1 MEKRALLQHYFGY
14 GEFRPGQEE
23 LVDGILAGRDVFGIM
38 PTGGGKSICYQL
50 PGLMLPGVTLVI
62 SPLISL
68 MHDQVM
74 ALKAAGIPGAYV
86 NSSLSFPQLRAVYR
100 NMLMGKYKIIYVAP
114 ERLQSEGFLDA
125 VMQMNISM
133 VAVDEAHCIS
143 QWGQDFRP
151 SYLRIV
157 EFIRRLPRRPVIAA
171 FTATATEKVRQDVKR
186 ILELRSP
193 VEVVTGFD
201 RPNLWF
207 EVRHPEMKEA
217 ELLKLLER
225 RKGRSGIIYCATR
238 KSVEHICTYLSDR
251 GYAATR
257 YHAGL
262 EEAER
267 TANQD
272 AFLYDEKTVM
282 VATNA
287 FGMGIDKSNV
297 SFVIHYNMPK
307 SLEAYYQEAG
317 RAGRDGANADC
328 ILLYGSRD
336 VQTARFFIENG
347 SDNEELTDDQREL
360 IKRQDYERLE
370 AMVTYCKTRT
380 CLRGWILEYFG
391 QKHPEACGNC
401 GSCAREYEK
410 KDITKEAQ
418 MILSCVRRIRD
429 YLGHYVGKPT
439 VVRTL
444 QGSREKKTMELGLNE
459 LSTYGLLKTMGANA
473 IKELISRLEDGG
485 YLVTELE
492 HQTLRLTEKA
502 DGVLYF
508 GEQVEVLVLKQEEK
522 LQKLDDDGMTEDER
536 ELFDLLRQ
544 CRSAL
549 AREHGVAP
557 FMIFSNAT
565 LIDMAKK
572 RPTNMTGFKRVSG
585 VGEMKASW
593 YGKEFLKVLKKQL
606 TNEYSGGIITELIGS
621 TPIQVG
627 IDCGEGPPVP
637 IPNTEVKLTYA
648 DDSCLVTGR
657 ENR

>member
-1 MEKRALLQHYFGY
+1 MEKQALLQHYFGY

-50 PGLMLPGVTLVI
+50 PGLMLPGMTLVV

-86 NSSLSFPQLRAVYR
+86 NSSLTFPQLRAVYR
-100 NMLMGKYKIIYVAP
+100 NMLLGKYKIIYVAP
-114 ERLQSEGFLDA
+114 ERLQSDGFLEA
-125 VMQMNISM
+125 VEQMNISM

-151 SYLRIV
+151 SYLKIV
-157 EFIRRLPRRPVIAA
+157 DFIRLLPRRPVIAA
-171 FTATATEKVRQDVKR
+171 FTATATQKVREDVKR
-186 ILELRSP
+186 ILDLRSP

-207 EVRHPEMKEA
+207 EVRHPELKDG
-217 ELLKLLER
+217 ELLRLLEA
-225 RKGRSGIIYCATR
+225 RKRRSGIVYCATR
-238 KSVEHICTYLSDR
+238 KSVEQVCQLLTDR

-262 EEAER
+262 EERER
-267 TANQD
+267 MENQN

-297 SFVIHYNMPK
+297 NFVIHYNMPK

-317 RAGRDGANADC
+317 RAGRDGSNADC
-328 ILLYGSRD
+328 ILLYAPRD

-347 SDNEELTDDQREL
+347 SDNEDLTEEQKEV
-360 IKRQDYERLE
+360 IKKQDYERLE

-391 QKHPEACGNC
+391 QKHPEVCGNC
-401 GSCAREYEK
+401 GSCAKEYEK

-418 MILSCVRRIRD
+418 MILSCVRRIKD
-429 YLGHYVGKPT
+429 HLGYYVGKPT

-444 QGSREKKTMELGLNE
+444 QGSREKKTIELGLNE
-459 LSTYGLLKTMGANA
+459 VSTYGLMKTMSANA

-502 DGVLYF
+502 SGVLYL
-508 GEQVEVLVLKQEEK
+508 GESVEVLVLKQEEK
-522 LQKLDDDGMTEDER
+522 LQRLDDDGMTEDER
-536 ELFDLLRQ
+536 ELFDLLRE
-544 CRSAL
+544 CRSRL
-549 AREHGVAP
+549 ARANGVAP

-565 LIDMAKK
+565 LMDMARKH
-572 RPTNMTGFKRVSG
+572 PTNMTAFKRVSG

-593 YGKEFLKVLKKQL
+593 YGKEFLKILKGAAK
-606 TNEYSGGIITELIGS
+606 
-621 TPIQVG
+621 
-627 IDCGEGPPVP
+627 
-637 IPNTEVKLTYA
+637 
-648 DDSCLVTGR
+648 
-657 ENR
+657 

>member
-1 MEKRALLQHYFGY
+1 MDKTGLLQHYFGY

-50 PGLMLPGVTLVI
+50 PGLMLPGVTIVI

-86 NSSLSFPQLRAVYR
+86 NSSLTFPQLRAVYR
-100 NMLMGKYKIIYVAP
+100 NLIQGRYKIVYVAP
-114 ERLQSEGFLDA
+114 ERLESEGFLDA

-157 EFIRRLPRRPVIAA
+157 EFIKVLPRRPVIAA
-171 FTATATEKVRQDVKR
+171 FTATATAKVREDVKR
-186 ILELRSP
+186 ILELRDP

-201 RPNLWF
+201 RPNLYF
-207 EVRHPEMKEA
+207 EVLHPELKEVQ
-217 ELLKLLER
+217 LLKLLEE

-238 KSVEHICTYLSDR
+238 KSVEHICEYLNDR

-272 AFLYDEKTVM
+272 AFLYDEKTIM

-297 SFVIHYNMPK
+297 NFVIHYNMPK

-317 RAGRDGANADC
+317 RAGRDGSNADC
-328 ILLYGSRD
+328 ILLYGPKD

-347 SDNEELTDDQREL
+347 SDNEDLTDEQRDL
-360 IKRQDYERLE
+360 IRKQDYERLE

-391 QKHPEACGNC
+391 QKHPEVCGHC
-401 GSCAREYEK
+401 GSCAKEYEK
-410 KDITKEAQ
+410 KDITREAQ

-429 YLGHYVGKPT
+429 HLGYYVGRPT

-444 QGSREKKTMELGLNE
+444 QGSREKKTIELGLGE
-459 LSTYGLLKTMGANA
+459 LSTYGLMKTMSANA

-492 HQTLRLTEKA
+492 HQTLRLTEKSSQ
-502 DGVLYF
+502 VLYL
-508 GEQVEVLVLKQEEK
+508 GQSVEVLVLKQEEK
-522 LQKLDDDGMTEDER
+522 LQRLDDDGMTEDER
-536 ELFDLLRQ
+536 EIFDLLRD
-544 CRSAL
+544 CRSRL
-549 AREHGVAP
+549 ARENGVAP

-565 LIDMAKK
+565 LMDMARK
-572 RPTNMTGFKRVSG
+572 RPKNMTEFKRVSG
-585 VGEMKASW
+585 VGEMKAAW
-593 YGKEFLKVLKKQL
+593 YGKDFLKILKK
-606 TNEYSGGIITELIGS
+606 T
-621 TPIQVG
+621 V
-627 IDCGEGPPVP
+627 D
-637 IPNTEVKLTYA
+637 K
-648 DDSCLVTGR
+648 
-657 ENR
+657 

>member
-86 NSSLSFPQLRAVYR
+86 NSSLTFPQLRAVYR
-100 NMLMGKYKIIYVAP
+100 NMLAGKYKIIYVAP

-125 VMQMNISM
+125 VIQMNISM

-171 FTATATEKVRQDVKR
+171 FTATATEKVRQDVTR

-207 EVRHPEMKEA
+207 EVRHPELKEA
-217 ELLKLLER
+217 ELLKLLEK

-391 QKHPEACGNC
+391 QKHPEVCGNC

-444 QGSREKKTMELGLNE
+444 QGSREKKTVELGLNE

-593 YGKEFLKVLKKQL
+593 YGKEFLKVLKK
-606 TNEYSGGIITELIGS
+606 T
-621 TPIQVG
+621 V
-627 IDCGEGPPVP
+627 D
-637 IPNTEVKLTYA
+637 K
-648 DDSCLVTGR
+648 
-657 ENR
+657 

>member
-1 MEKRALLQHYFGY
+1 MEKQALLQHYFGY

-50 PGLMLPGVTLVI
+50 PGLMLPGVTLVV

-86 NSSLSFPQLRAVYR
+86 NSSLTFPQLRAVYR
-100 NMLMGKYKIIYVAP
+100 NMLLGKYKIIYVAP
-114 ERLQSEGFLDA
+114 ERLQSDGFLEA
-125 VMQMNISM
+125 VEQMNISM

-151 SYLRIV
+151 SYLKIV
-157 EFIRRLPRRPVIAA
+157 DFIRLLPRRPVIAA
-171 FTATATEKVRQDVKR
+171 FTATATQKVREDVKR
-186 ILELRSP
+186 ILDLRSP

-207 EVRHPEMKEA
+207 EVRHPELKDG
-217 ELLKLLER
+217 ELLRLLEA
-225 RKGRSGIIYCATR
+225 RKRRSGIVYCATR
-238 KSVEHICTYLSDR
+238 KSVEQVCQLLTDR

-262 EEAER
+262 EERER
-267 TANQD
+267 MENQN

-297 SFVIHYNMPK
+297 NFVIHYNMPK

-317 RAGRDGANADC
+317 RAGRDGSNADC
-328 ILLYGSRD
+328 ILLYAPRD

-347 SDNEELTDDQREL
+347 SDNEDLTEEQKEV
-360 IKRQDYERLE
+360 IKKQDYERLE

-391 QKHPEACGNC
+391 QKHPEVCGNC
-401 GSCAREYEK
+401 GSCAKEYEK

-418 MILSCVRRIRD
+418 MILSCVRRIKD
-429 YLGHYVGKPT
+429 HLGYYVGKPT

-444 QGSREKKTMELGLNE
+444 QGSREKKTIELGLNE
-459 LSTYGLLKTMGANA
+459 VSTYGLMKTMSANA

-502 DGVLYF
+502 SGVLYL
-508 GEQVEVLVLKQEEK
+508 GESVEVLVLKQEEK
-522 LQKLDDDGMTEDER
+522 LQRLDDDGMTEDER
-536 ELFDLLRQ
+536 ELFDLLRE
-544 CRSAL
+544 CRSRL
-549 AREHGVAP
+549 ARANGVAP

-565 LIDMAKK
+565 LMDMARKH
-572 RPTNMTGFKRVSG
+572 PTNMTAFKRVSG

-593 YGKEFLKVLKKQL
+593 YGKEFLKVLKGAAK
-606 TNEYSGGIITELIGS
+606 
-621 TPIQVG
+621 
-627 IDCGEGPPVP
+627 
-637 IPNTEVKLTYA
+637 
-648 DDSCLVTGR
+648 
-657 ENR
+657 

>member
-1 MEKRALLQHYFGY
+1 MDKLGLLQHYFGY

-86 NSSLSFPQLRAVYR
+86 NSSLTFPQLRAVYR
-100 NMLMGKYKIIYVAP
+100 NMLMGRYKIIYVAP
-114 ERLQSEGFLDA
+114 ERLESEGFLEA
-125 VMQMNISM
+125 VMQMNIGM

-157 EFIRRLPRRPVIAA
+157 EFIRLLPRRPVIAA

-201 RPNLWF
+201 RPNLYF
-207 EVRHPEMKEA
+207 EVLHPEMKEA
-217 ELLKLLER
+217 ELLKLLEK

-238 KSVEHICTYLSDR
+238 KSVEHICQYLSDR
-251 GYAATR
+251 GWAATR

-267 TANQD
+267 MANQD
-272 AFLYDEKTVM
+272 AFLYDEKTIM

-317 RAGRDGANADC
+317 RAGRDGSNADC

-347 SDNEELTDDQREL
+347 SDNEDLTDEQREL
-360 IKRQDYERLE
+360 IKKQDYERLE

-391 QKHPEACGNC
+391 QKHPDVCGNC
-401 GSCAREYEK
+401 GSCAKEYEK
-410 KDITKEAQ
+410 KDITREAQ
-418 MILSCVRRIRD
+418 MILSCVVRIKEK
-429 YLGHYVGKPT
+429 LGHYVGKPT

-444 QGSREKKTMELGLNE
+444 QGSREKKTIELGLQE
-459 LSTYGLLKTMGANA
+459 LSTYGLLKTMSANA

-492 HQTLRLTEKA
+492 HQTLRTTEKA
-502 DGVLYF
+502 SAILYL
-508 GEQVEVLVLKQEEK
+508 GESVEVLVLKQDEN
-522 LQKLDDDGMTEDER
+522 LPKLDDDGMTEDER
-536 ELFDLLRQ
+536 ELFDLLRE
-544 CRSAL
+544 CRGKL

-565 LIDMAKK
+565 LMDMAKK
-572 RPTNMTGFKRVSG
+572 HPTNMTAFKRVSG

-593 YGKEFLKVLKKQL
+593 YGKEFLKVLKK
-606 TNEYSGGIITELIGS
+606 T
-621 TPIQVG
+621 V
-627 IDCGEGPPVP
+627 D
-637 IPNTEVKLTYA
+637 K
-648 DDSCLVTGR
+648 
-657 ENR
+657 

>member
-1 MEKRALLQHYFGY
+1 MDKTALLQHYFGY
-14 GEFRPGQEE
+14 GAFRPGQEE
-23 LVDGILAGRDVFGIM
+23 LVDGILEGRDVFGIM

-50 PGLMLPGVTLVI
+50 PGLMLPGVTLVV

-74 ALKAAGIPGAYV
+74 ALKIAGIPGAYV
-86 NSSLSFPQLRAVYR
+86 NSSLTFPQLKAVYR

-114 ERLQSEGFLDA
+114 ERLQSEGFVDA
-125 VMQMNISM
+125 VLQMNISM

-151 SYLRIV
+151 SYLKIV
-157 EFIRRLPRRPVIAA
+157 DFIRLLPRRPVIAA
-171 FTATATEKVRQDVKR
+171 FTATATQKVREDVKR
-186 ILELRSP
+186 ILGLQDP

-207 EVRHPEMKEA
+207 EVRHPDMKDG
-217 ELLKLLER
+217 ELLRLLEA
-225 RKGRSGIIYCATR
+225 RKRRSGIVYCATR
-238 KSVEHICTYLSDR
+238 KSVEQVCQLLTDR

-262 EEAER
+262 EERER
-267 TANQD
+267 MENQN

-317 RAGRDGANADC
+317 RAGRDGSNADC
-328 ILLYGSRD
+328 ILLYAPRD
-336 VQTARFFIENG
+336 VQTARFLIENG
-347 SDNEELTDDQREL
+347 SDNEDLTEEQREI
-360 IKRQDYERLE
+360 IKKQDYERLE
-370 AMVTYCKTRT
+370 AMTVYCKTRT

-391 QKHPEACGNC
+391 QKHPEVCGNC
-401 GSCAREYEK
+401 GSCAKEYEK

-418 MILSCVRRIRD
+418 MILSCVRRIKD
-429 YLGHYVGKPT
+429 HLGYYVGKPT

-459 LSTYGLLKTMGANA
+459 LSTYGLLKTMSANA

-502 DGVLYF
+502 SGVLYL
-508 GEQVEVLVLKQEEK
+508 GESVEVLVLKQEEK
-522 LQKLDDDGMTEDER
+522 IARLDDDGMTEDER
-536 ELFDLLRQ
+536 ELFDLLRE
-544 CRSAL
+544 CRSRL
-549 AREHGVAP
+549 ARQNGVAP

-565 LIDMAKK
+565 LMDMAKK
-572 RPTNMTGFKRVSG
+572 HPTNMTAFKRVSG
-585 VGEMKASW
+585 VGEMKAGW
-593 YGKEFLKVLKKQL
+593 YGKDFLKVLKGAAK
-606 TNEYSGGIITELIGS
+606 
-621 TPIQVG
+621 
-627 IDCGEGPPVP
+627 
-637 IPNTEVKLTYA
+637 
-648 DDSCLVTGR
+648 
-657 ENR
+657 

>member
-1 MEKRALLQHYFGY
+1 MDKTALLQHYFGY

-86 NSSLSFPQLRAVYR
+86 NSSLTFPQLRAVYR

-114 ERLQSEGFLDA
+114 ERLESEGFLDA
-125 VMQMNISM
+125 VMQMNIDL

-201 RPNLWF
+201 RPNLYF
-207 EVRHPEMKEA
+207 EVLHPELKEA
-217 ELLKLLER
+217 ELLKLLEK
-225 RKGRSGIIYCATR
+225 RKGRSGIVYCATR
-238 KSVEHICTYLSDR
+238 KSVEHICDYLCDR

-262 EEAER
+262 EEQER
-267 TANQD
+267 MANQD
-272 AFLYDEKTVM
+272 TFLYDEKTIM

-317 RAGRDGANADC
+317 RAGRDGSNADC
-328 ILLYGSRD
+328 ILLYGSKD

-347 SDNEELTDDQREL
+347 SDNEDLTDEQREL
-360 IKRQDYERLE
+360 IKRQDYQRLE

-391 QKHPEACGNC
+391 QKHPDVCGHC
-401 GSCAREYEK
+401 GSCNKEYEK

-418 MILSCVRRIRD
+418 MILSCVIRIKEK
-429 YLGHYVGKPT
+429 LGYHVGKPT
-439 VVRTL
+439 VARVL
-444 QGSREKKTMELGLNE
+444 QGSREKKLLELNLQE
-459 LSTYGLLKTMGANA
+459 LSTYGLMKTMGRTD
-473 IKELISRLEDGG
+473 IRLMIDRLEDGG
-485 YLVTELE
+485 YLTTELE
-492 HQTLRLTEKA
+492 HQTLRPTQKA
-502 DGVLYF
+502 SGVLYF
-508 GEQVEVLVLKQEEK
+508 GEQVEILVLKEEK
-522 LQKLDDDGMTEDER
+522 LLPIGEDGMNEDER

-565 LIDMAKK
+565 LMDMARK
-572 RPTNMTGFKRVSG
+572 RPTNMTAFKRVSG

-593 YGKEFLKVLKKQL
+593 YGKEFLKVLKK
-606 TNEYSGGIITELIGS
+606 T
-621 TPIQVG
+621 V
-627 IDCGEGPPVP
+627 D
-637 IPNTEVKLTYA
+637 K
-648 DDSCLVTGR
+648 
-657 ENR
+657 

>member
-1 MEKRALLQHYFGY
+1 MEKQALLQHYFGY

-50 PGLMLPGVTLVI
+50 PGLMLPGVTLVV

-86 NSSLSFPQLRAVYR
+86 NSSLTFPQLRAVYR
-100 NMLMGKYKIIYVAP
+100 NMLLGKYKIIYVAP
-114 ERLQSEGFLDA
+114 ERLQSDGFLEA
-125 VMQMNISM
+125 VEQMNISM

-151 SYLRIV
+151 SYLKIV
-157 EFIRRLPRRPVIAA
+157 EFIRLLPRRPVIAA
-171 FTATATEKVRQDVKR
+171 FTATATQKVREDVKR
-186 ILELRSP
+186 ILDLRSP

-207 EVRHPEMKEA
+207 EVRHPDMKDG
-217 ELLKLLER
+217 ELLRLLEA
-225 RKGRSGIIYCATR
+225 RKRRSGIVYCATR
-238 KSVEHICTYLSDR
+238 KSVEQVCQLLTDR

-262 EEAER
+262 EERER
-267 TANQD
+267 MENQN

-297 SFVIHYNMPK
+297 NFVIHYNMPK

-317 RAGRDGANADC
+317 RAGRDGSNADC
-328 ILLYGSRD
+328 ILLYAPRD

-347 SDNEELTDDQREL
+347 SDNEDLTEEQKEV
-360 IKRQDYERLE
+360 IKKQDYERLE

-391 QKHPEACGNC
+391 QKHPEVCGNC
-401 GSCAREYEK
+401 GSCAKEYEK

-429 YLGHYVGKPT
+429 HLGYYVGKPT

-444 QGSREKKTMELGLNE
+444 QGSREKKTIELGLNE
-459 LSTYGLLKTMGANA
+459 VSTYGLMKTMSANA

-502 DGVLYF
+502 SGVLYL
-508 GEQVEVLVLKQEEK
+508 GESVEVLVLKQEEK
-522 LQKLDDDGMTEDER
+522 LQRLDDDGMTEDER
-536 ELFDLLRQ
+536 ELFDLLRE
-544 CRSAL
+544 CRSKL
-549 AREHGVAP
+549 ARANGVAP

-565 LIDMAKK
+565 LMDMARKH
-572 RPTNMTGFKRVSG
+572 PTNMTAFKRVSG

-593 YGKEFLKVLKKQL
+593 YGKEFLKALKGVAK
-606 TNEYSGGIITELIGS
+606 
-621 TPIQVG
+621 
-627 IDCGEGPPVP
+627 
-637 IPNTEVKLTYA
+637 
-648 DDSCLVTGR
+648 
-657 ENR
+657 

>member
-1 MEKRALLQHYFGY
+1 MDKTALLQHYYGY
-14 GEFRPGQEE
+14 SQFRPGQGE
-23 LVDGILAGRDVFGIM
+23 LVDGILEGRDVFGIM

-50 PGLMLPGVTLVI
+50 PGLMLPGVTLVV

-74 ALKAAGIPGAYV
+74 ALKTAGIPGAYV
-86 NSSLSFPQLRAVYR
+86 NSSLTFPQLKAVYR

-114 ERLQSEGFLDA
+114 ERLQSEGFVDA
-125 VMQMNISM
+125 VLQMNISM

-151 SYLRIV
+151 SYLKIV
-157 EFIRRLPRRPVIAA
+157 DFIRLLPRRPVIAA
-171 FTATATEKVRQDVKR
+171 FTATATQKVREDVKR
-186 ILELRSP
+186 ILGLQEP

-207 EVRHPEMKEA
+207 EVRHPDMKDG
-217 ELLKLLER
+217 ELLRLLEA
-225 RKGRSGIIYCATR
+225 RKRRSGIVYCATR
-238 KSVEHICTYLSDR
+238 KSVEHICTYLCDR

-267 TANQD
+267 MANQD

-297 SFVIHYNMPK
+297 NFVIHYNMPK

-317 RAGRDGANADC
+317 RAGRDGSNADC
-328 ILLYGSRD
+328 ILLYAPRD

-347 SDNEELTDDQREL
+347 SDNEDLTEEQREV
-360 IKRQDYERLE
+360 IKKQDYERLE

-391 QKHPEACGNC
+391 QKHPEVCGNC
-401 GSCAREYEK
+401 GSCAKEYEK

-418 MILSCVRRIRD
+418 MILSCVRRIKD
-429 YLGHYVGKPT
+429 HLGYYVGKPT

-459 LSTYGLLKTMGANA
+459 LSTYGLLKTMSANA

-502 DGVLYF
+502 SGVLYL
-508 GEQVEVLVLKQEEK
+508 GESVEVLVLKQEEK
-522 LQKLDDDGMTEDER
+522 VARLDDDGMTEDER
-536 ELFDLLRQ
+536 ELFDLLRE
-544 CRSAL
+544 CRSKL
-549 AREHGVAP
+549 ARANGVAP

-572 RPTNMTGFKRVSG
+572 HPTNMTAFKRVSG
-585 VGEMKASW
+585 VGEMKAGW
-593 YGKEFLKVLKKQL
+593 YGKDFLKVLKGAAK
-606 TNEYSGGIITELIGS
+606 
-621 TPIQVG
+621 
-627 IDCGEGPPVP
+627 
-637 IPNTEVKLTYA
+637 
-648 DDSCLVTGR
+648 
-657 ENR
+657 

>member
-1 MEKRALLQHYFGY
+1 MDKISLLQHYFGY

-23 LVDGILAGRDVFGIM
+23 LVDGILNGRDVFGIM

-86 NSSLSFPQLRAVYR
+86 NSSLTFPQLRAVYR
-100 NMLMGKYKIIYVAP
+100 NMLLGRYKIIYVAP
-114 ERLQSEGFLDA
+114 ERLESEGFLDA

-133 VAVDEAHCIS
+133 LAVDEAHCIS

-201 RPNLWF
+201 RPNLYF
-207 EVRHPEMKEA
+207 EVLHPELKEA
-217 ELLKLLER
+217 ELLKLLEK
-225 RKGRSGIIYCATR
+225 RKGKSGIVYCATR
-238 KSVEHICTYLSDR
+238 KSVEHICTYLCDR

-267 TANQD
+267 MANQD

-297 SFVIHYNMPK
+297 NFVIHYNMPK

-317 RAGRDGANADC
+317 RAGRDGSNADC

-347 SDNEELTDDQREL
+347 SDNEDLTEDQREQ
-360 IKRQDYERLE
+360 IKRQDYQRLE

-391 QKHPEACGNC
+391 QKHPDTCGAC
-401 GSCAREYEK
+401 GSCAKEYEK

-418 MILSCVRRIRD
+418 MILSCVIRIKEK
-429 YLGHYVGKPT
+429 LGHHVGKPT
-439 VVRTL
+439 VARVL
-444 QGSREKKTMELGLNE
+444 QGSREKKLLELNLQE
-459 LSTYGLLKTMGANA
+459 LSTYGLLKTMGRTDINLM
-473 IKELISRLEDGG
+473 IDRLEDGG
-485 YLVTELE
+485 YLTTELE
-492 HQTLRLTEKA
+492 HQTLRPTEKA
-502 DGVLYF
+502 GSVLYF
-508 GEQVEVLVLKQEEK
+508 GEQVEILVLKEEK
-522 LQKLDDDGMTEDER
+522 LLPIGEDGMNEDER
-536 ELFDLLRQ
+536 ELFDLLRE
-544 CRSAL
+544 CRSNL
-549 AREHGVAP
+549 ARANGVAP

-565 LIDMAKK
+565 LMDMAKK
-572 RPTNMTGFKRVSG
+572 HPTNMTAFKRVSG

-593 YGKEFLKVLKKQL
+593 YGKEFLKVLKK
-606 TNEYSGGIITELIGS
+606 T
-621 TPIQVG
+621 V
-627 IDCGEGPPVP
+627 D
-637 IPNTEVKLTYA
+637 K
-648 DDSCLVTGR
+648 
-657 ENR
+657 

>member
-1 MEKRALLQHYFGY
+1 MEKLKLLQHYFGY

-23 LVDGILAGRDVFGIM
+23 LVDGILAGKDVFGIM

-86 NSSLSFPQLRAVYR
+86 NSSLTFPQLRAVYR

-114 ERLQSEGFLDA
+114 ERLESEGFLEA
-125 VMQMNISM
+125 VMQMEISM

-157 EFIRRLPRRPVIAA
+157 EFIRRLAVRPVIAA
-171 FTATATEKVRQDVKR
+171 FTATATAKVRQDVKR
-186 ILELRSP
+186 ILGLRSP

-201 RPNLWF
+201 RPNLYF
-207 EVRHPEMKEA
+207 EVRHPEMREA
-217 ELLKLLER
+217 ELLKLLDKR
-225 RKGRSGIIYCATR
+225 RGRSGIIYCATR
-238 KSVEHICTYLSDR
+238 KSVEHICQFLSDR

-262 EEAER
+262 EESER
-267 TANQD
+267 MANQD

-328 ILLYGSRD
+328 ILLYGPRD

-347 SDNEELTDDQREL
+347 SDNEDLTEEQREL
-360 IKRQDYERLE
+360 IRKQDYERLE

-391 QKHPEACGNC
+391 QKHPEVCGNC
-401 GSCAREYEK
+401 GSCNQEYEK
-410 KDITKEAQ
+410 KDITREAQ
-418 MILSCVRRIRD
+418 MILSCVIRIRER
-429 YLGHYVGKPT
+429 LGYYVGKPT

-444 QGSREKKTMELGLNE
+444 QGSREKKTLELGLND

-485 YLVTELE
+485 YLMTELE
-492 HQTLRLTEKA
+492 HQTLRPTEKA

-508 GEQVEVLVLKQEEK
+508 GEPVEVLVLKQEEK
-522 LQKLDDDGMTEDER
+522 LQRLDDDGMTEDER
-536 ELFDLLRQ
+536 ELFDLLRA

-565 LIDMAKK
+565 LVDMAKK
-572 RPTNMTGFKRVSG
+572 HPTNMTAFKRVSG

-593 YGKEFLKVLKKQL
+593 YGKEFLKVLKK
-606 TNEYSGGIITELIGS
+606 T
-621 TPIQVG
+621 V
-627 IDCGEGPPVP
+627 D
-637 IPNTEVKLTYA
+637 K
-648 DDSCLVTGR
+648 
-657 ENR
+657 

>member
-1 MEKRALLQHYFGY
+1 MDKTALLQHYFGY
-14 GEFRPGQEE
+14 GAFRPGQEE

-50 PGLMLPGVTLVI
+50 PGLMLPGVTLVV

-86 NSSLSFPQLRAVYR
+86 NSSLTFPQLRAVYR
-100 NMLMGKYKIIYVAP
+100 NMLAGKYKIIYVAP
-114 ERLQSEGFLDA
+114 ERLQSDGFVDA
-125 VMQMNISM
+125 VMQMHISV

-151 SYLRIV
+151 SYLKIV
-157 EFIRRLPRRPVIAA
+157 EFIRLLPRRPVIAA
-171 FTATATEKVRQDVKR
+171 FTATATERVREDVRR

-201 RPNLWF
+201 RPNLYF
-207 EVRHPEMKEA
+207 EVLHPEFKEA
-217 ELLKLLER
+217 ELLKLLEP
-225 RKGRSGIIYCATR
+225 RKRRSGIVYCATR
-238 KSVEHICTYLSDR
+238 KSVEHICEYLTDR

-262 EEAER
+262 EESER
-267 TANQD
+267 MANQD

-297 SFVIHYNMPK
+297 NFVIHYNMPK

-317 RAGRDGANADC
+317 RAGRDGSNADC

-347 SDNEELTDDQREL
+347 SDNEDLTEEQREA
-360 IKRQDYERLE
+360 IKKQDYERLE

-391 QKHPEACGNC
+391 QKHPENCGAC

-410 KDITKEAQ
+410 KDITREAQ
-418 MILSCVRRIRD
+418 MILSCVRRIKD
-429 YLGHYVGKPT
+429 HLGYYVGKPT
-439 VVRTL
+439 VARVL
-444 QGSREKKTMELGLNE
+444 QGSREKKVLELGLNE
-459 LSTYGLLKTMGANA
+459 LSTYGLLKTMGRTDINLM
-473 IKELISRLEDGG
+473 IDRLEDGG
-485 YLVTELE
+485 YLTTELE
-492 HQTLRLTEKA
+492 HQTLRLTEKSA
-502 DGVLYF
+502 SVLYL
-508 GEQVEVLVLKQEEK
+508 GEQVEILVLKEEK
-522 LQKLDDDGMTEDER
+522 LLPIGEDGMTEDER
-536 ELFDLLRQ
+536 ELFDLLRE
-544 CRSAL
+544 CRSRL
-549 AREHGVAP
+549 AKANGVAP

-565 LIDMAKK
+565 LMDMAKK
-572 RPTNMTGFKRVSG
+572 RPRNTSEFKRVSG
-585 VGEMKASW
+585 VGEMKAQW
-593 YGKEFLKVLKKQL
+593 YGKDFLKVLKNIHEK
-606 TNEYSGGIITELIGS
+606 
-621 TPIQVG
+621 
-627 IDCGEGPPVP
+627 
-637 IPNTEVKLTYA
+637 
-648 DDSCLVTGR
+648 
-657 ENR
+657 

>member
-1 MEKRALLQHYFGY
+1 MEKKGLLQHYFGY
-14 GEFRPGQEE
+14 PEFRPGQEQ
-23 LVDGILAGRDVFGIM
+23 LVDGILQGRDVFGIM

-86 NSSLSFPQLRAVYR
+86 NSSLTFPQLRAVYR

-114 ERLQSEGFLDA
+114 ERLESEGFVDA

-157 EFIRRLPRRPVIAA
+157 EFIKILPRRPVIAA
-171 FTATATEKVRQDVKR
+171 FTATATTKVREDVRR
-186 ILELRSP
+186 ILGLVNP

-201 RPNLWF
+201 RPNLYF
-207 EVRHPEMKEA
+207 EVLHPEGKEA
-217 ELLKLLER
+217 ELLKLLEK
-225 RKGRSGIIYCATR
+225 RKRKSGIIYCATR
-238 KSVEHICTYLSDR
+238 KSVEHICEYLTDR
-251 GYAATR
+251 GYSATR

-262 EEAER
+262 EESER
-267 TANQD
+267 MANQD
-272 AFLYDEKTVM
+272 AFLYDDKAIM

-297 SFVIHYNMPK
+297 NFVIHYNMPK

-317 RAGRDGANADC
+317 RAGRDGSNADC

-347 SDNEELTDDQREL
+347 SDNEELTEEQREL
-360 IKRQDYERLE
+360 IKKQDYERLE

-391 QKHPEACGNC
+391 QKHPDNCGAC

-418 MILSCVRRIRD
+418 MILSCVRRIKD
-429 YLGHYVGKPT
+429 HLGYYVGKPT
-439 VVRTL
+439 VARVL
-444 QGSREKKTMELGLNE
+444 QGSKEKKVLELGLNE
-459 LSTYGLLKTMGANA
+459 ISTYGLLKTMGRTDINLM
-473 IKELISRLEDGG
+473 IDRLEDGG
-485 YLVTELE
+485 YLAMELE
-492 HQTLRLTEKA
+492 HQTLRLTEKSA
-502 DGVLYF
+502 GVLYL
-508 GEQVEVLVLKQEEK
+508 GETVEILVLKEEK
-522 LQKLDDDGMTEDER
+522 LLPIGEDGMTEDER
-536 ELFDLLRQ
+536 ELFDLLRE
-544 CRSAL
+544 CRSKL
-549 AREHGVAP
+549 ARENGVAP
-557 FMIFSNAT
+557 FLIFSNAT
-565 LIDMAKK
+565 LMDMAKK
-572 RPTNMTGFKRVSG
+572 RPKNTSEFKRVSG

-593 YGKEFLKVLKKQL
+593 YGKEFLKILK
-606 TNEYSGGIITELIGS
+606 S
-621 TPIQVG
+621 VH
-627 IDCGEGPPVP
+627 
-637 IPNTEVKLTYA
+637 
-648 DDSCLVTGR
+648 
-657 ENR
+657 

>member
-1 MEKRALLQHYFGY
+1 MDKNALLQHYFGY
-14 GEFRPGQEE
+14 PEFRPGQEE

-50 PGLMLPGVTLVI
+50 PGLMMGGVTLVV

-86 NSSLSFPQLRAVYR
+86 NSSLTFPQLRAVYR

-114 ERLQSEGFLDA
+114 ERLESEGFLDA
-125 VMQMNISM
+125 VMQMEISM

-157 EFIRRLPRRPVIAA
+157 EFIKLLPRRPVIAA
-171 FTATATEKVRQDVKR
+171 FTATATERVREDVKR
-186 ILELRSP
+186 ILGLRNP

-201 RPNLWF
+201 RPNLYF
-207 EVRHPEMKEA
+207 EVLHPEMKEA
-217 ELLKLLER
+217 ELLKLLEK
-225 RKGRSGIIYCATR
+225 RKRKSGIVYCATR
-238 KSVEHICTYLSDR
+238 KSVEHICDYLTER

-267 TANQD
+267 MANQD

-297 SFVIHYNMPK
+297 NFVIHYNMPK

-317 RAGRDGANADC
+317 RAGRDGSNADC

-347 SDNEELTDDQREL
+347 SDNEDLTDDQREQ
-360 IKRQDYERLE
+360 IKKQDYERLE

-391 QKHPEACGNC
+391 QKHPENCGAC

-418 MILSCVRRIRD
+418 MILSCVRRIKD
-429 YLGHYVGKPT
+429 HLGYYVGKPT
-439 VVRTL
+439 VARVL
-444 QGSREKKTMELGLNE
+444 QGSREKKVLELGLNE
-459 LSTYGLLKTMGANA
+459 LSTYGLLKTMGRTDINLM
-473 IKELISRLEDGG
+473 IDRLEDGG
-485 YLVTELE
+485 YLTTELE
-492 HQTLRLTEKA
+492 HQTLRLTEKSG
-502 DGVLYF
+502 GVLYL
-508 GEQVEVLVLKQEEK
+508 GEQVEILVLKEEK
-522 LQKLDDDGMTEDER
+522 LLPIGEDGMTEDER
-536 ELFDLLRQ
+536 ELFDLLRE
-544 CRSAL
+544 CRSRL
-549 AREHGVAP
+549 AKANGVAP

-565 LIDMAKK
+565 LMDMAKK
-572 RPTNMTGFKRVSG
+572 RPRNTSEFKRVSG
-585 VGEMKASW
+585 VGEMKAQW
-593 YGKEFLKVLKKQL
+593 YGKDFLKVLKNIHEK
-606 TNEYSGGIITELIGS
+606 
-621 TPIQVG
+621 
-627 IDCGEGPPVP
+627 
-637 IPNTEVKLTYA
+637 
-648 DDSCLVTGR
+648 
-657 ENR
+657 

>member
-1 MEKRALLQHYFGY
+1 MDKRALLQHYFGY
-14 GEFRPGQEE
+14 PEFRPGQEK

-50 PGLMLPGVTLVI
+50 PGLMLPGVTLVV

-86 NSSLSFPQLRAVYR
+86 NSSLTFPQLRAVYR
-100 NMLMGKYKIIYVAP
+100 NMLQGRYKIIYVAP
-114 ERLQSEGFLDA
+114 ERLESEGFLDA

-157 EFIRRLPRRPVIAA
+157 EFIKVLPRRPVIAA
-171 FTATATEKVRQDVKR
+171 FTATATEKVREDVRR
-186 ILELRSP
+186 ILGLNSP

-201 RPNLWF
+201 RPNLYF
-207 EVRHPEMKEA
+207 EVRHPELKEA
-217 ELLKLLER
+217 ELLKLLEK
-225 RKGRSGIIYCATR
+225 RKGRSGIVYCSTR
-238 KSVEHICTYLSDR
+238 KSVEHICEYLTDR

-262 EEAER
+262 EESER
-267 TANQD
+267 MANQD

-297 SFVIHYNMPK
+297 NFVIHYNMPK

-317 RAGRDGANADC
+317 RAGRDGSNADC
-328 ILLYGSRD
+328 ILLYGSKD
-336 VQTARFFIENG
+336 VQTARFLIENG
-347 SDNEELTDDQREL
+347 SDNEDLSEEQREL
-360 IKRQDYERLE
+360 IKKQDYERLE

-391 QKHPEACGNC
+391 QKHPENCGAC

-418 MILSCVRRIRD
+418 MILSCVRRIKD
-429 YLGHYVGKPT
+429 HLGYYVGKPT
-439 VVRTL
+439 VARVL
-444 QGSREKKTMELGLNE
+444 QGSREKKVLELGLNE
-459 LSTYGLLKTMGANA
+459 LSTYGLLKTMGRTDINLM
-473 IKELISRLEDGG
+473 IDRLEDGG
-485 YLVTELE
+485 YLAMELE
-492 HQTLRLTEKA
+492 HQTLRLTEKSS
-502 DGVLYF
+502 GVLYL
-508 GEQVEVLVLKQEEK
+508 GEQVEILVLKEEK
-522 LQKLDDDGMTEDER
+522 LLPIGEDGMTEDER
-536 ELFDLLRQ
+536 ELFDLLRE
-544 CRSAL
+544 CRGRL
-549 AREHGVAP
+549 ARQHGVAP

-565 LIDMAKK
+565 LVDMAKK
-572 RPTNMTGFKRVSG
+572 RPKNTSEFKRVSG
-585 VGEMKASW
+585 VGEMKAQW
-593 YGKEFLKVLKKQL
+593 YGRDFLKVLKGAH
-606 TNEYSGGIITELIGS
+606 S
-621 TPIQVG
+621 
-627 IDCGEGPPVP
+627 
-637 IPNTEVKLTYA
+637 
-648 DDSCLVTGR
+648 
-657 ENR
+657 

>member
-1 MEKRALLQHYFGY
+1 MEKQALLQHYFGY

-86 NSSLSFPQLRAVYR
+86 NSSLTFPQLRAVYR
-100 NMLMGKYKIIYVAP
+100 NLLMGKYKIVYVAP
-114 ERLQSEGFLDA
+114 ERLESEGFLDA
-125 VMQMNISM
+125 VMQMNIDL

-157 EFIRRLPRRPVIAA
+157 DFIRRLPRRPVIAA
-171 FTATATEKVRQDVKR
+171 FTATATAKVRDDVKR
-186 ILELRSP
+186 ILGLRSP

-201 RPNLWF
+201 RPNLYF
-207 EVRHPEMKEA
+207 EVLHPEMKEA
-217 ELLKLLER
+217 ELLKLLEK
-225 RKGRSGIIYCATR
+225 RKNKSGIIYCATR
-238 KSVEHICTYLSDR
+238 KNVEHICEYLSDR

-262 EEAER
+262 EERER
-267 TANQD
+267 MANQD
-272 AFLYDEKTVM
+272 AFLYDEKTIM

-297 SFVIHYNMPK
+297 NFVIHYNMPK

-317 RAGRDGANADC
+317 RAGRDGSNADC
-328 ILLYGSRD
+328 ILLYAPRD

-347 SDNEELTDDQREL
+347 SDNEDLTDEQREQ
-360 IKRQDYERLE
+360 IKKQDYERLE
-370 AMVTYCKTRT
+370 AMTVYCKTRT

-391 QKHPEACGNC
+391 QKHPEVCGNC
-401 GSCAREYEK
+401 GSCAKEYEK

-418 MILSCVRRIRD
+418 MILSCVRRIKD
-429 YLGHYVGKPT
+429 HLGYYVGKPT

-459 LSTYGLLKTMGANA
+459 LSTYGLLKTMSANA

-502 DGVLYF
+502 SGVLYL
-508 GEQVEVLVLKQEEK
+508 GESVEVLVLKQEEK
-522 LQKLDDDGMTEDER
+522 IARLDDDGMTEDER
-536 ELFDLLRQ
+536 ELFDLLRE
-544 CRSAL
+544 CRSRL
-549 AREHGVAP
+549 ARANGVAP

-565 LIDMAKK
+565 LMDMARKH
-572 RPTNMTGFKRVSG
+572 PTNMTAFKRVSG

-593 YGKEFLKVLKKQL
+593 YGKDFLKILKK
-606 TNEYSGGIITELIGS
+606 T
-621 TPIQVG
+621 V
-627 IDCGEGPPVP
+627 D
-637 IPNTEVKLTYA
+637 K
-648 DDSCLVTGR
+648 
-657 ENR
+657 

>member
-1 MEKRALLQHYFGY
+1 MDKNALLQHYFGY
-14 GEFRPGQEE
+14 PEFRPGQEN

-50 PGLMLPGVTLVI
+50 PGLMMSGVTLVV

-86 NSSLSFPQLRAVYR
+86 NSSLTFPQLRAVYR

-114 ERLQSEGFLDA
+114 ERLESEGFLDA
-125 VMQMNISM
+125 VMQMEISM

-157 EFIRRLPRRPVIAA
+157 EFIKLLPRRPVIAA
-171 FTATATEKVRQDVKR
+171 FTATATERVREDVKR
-186 ILELRSP
+186 ILGLRNP

-201 RPNLWF
+201 RPNLYF
-207 EVRHPEMKEA
+207 EVLHPEMKEA
-217 ELLKLLER
+217 ELLKLLEK
-225 RKGRSGIIYCATR
+225 RKRKSGIVYCATR
-238 KSVEHICTYLSDR
+238 KSVEHICDYLTER

-267 TANQD
+267 MANQD

-297 SFVIHYNMPK
+297 NFVIHYNMPK

-317 RAGRDGANADC
+317 RAGRDGSNADC

-347 SDNEELTDDQREL
+347 SDNEDLTDDQREQ
-360 IKRQDYERLE
+360 IKKQDYERLE

-391 QKHPEACGNC
+391 QKHPENCGAC

-418 MILSCVRRIRD
+418 MILSCVRRIKD
-429 YLGHYVGKPT
+429 HLGYYVGKPT
-439 VVRTL
+439 VARVL
-444 QGSREKKTMELGLNE
+444 QGSREKKVLELGLNE
-459 LSTYGLLKTMGANA
+459 LSTYGLLKTMGRTDINLM
-473 IKELISRLEDGG
+473 IDRLEDGG
-485 YLVTELE
+485 YLTTELE
-492 HQTLRLTEKA
+492 HQTLRLTEKSG
-502 DGVLYF
+502 GVLYL
-508 GEQVEVLVLKQEEK
+508 GEQVEILVLKEEK
-522 LQKLDDDGMTEDER
+522 LLPIGEDGMTEDER
-536 ELFDLLRQ
+536 ELFDLLRE
-544 CRSAL
+544 CRSRL
-549 AREHGVAP
+549 AKANGVAP

-565 LIDMAKK
+565 LMDMAKK
-572 RPTNMTGFKRVSG
+572 RPRNTSEFKRVSG
-585 VGEMKASW
+585 VGEMKAQW
-593 YGKEFLKVLKKQL
+593 YGKDFLKVLKNIHEK
-606 TNEYSGGIITELIGS
+606 
-621 TPIQVG
+621 
-627 IDCGEGPPVP
+627 
-637 IPNTEVKLTYA
+637 
-648 DDSCLVTGR
+648 
-657 ENR
+657 

>member
-1 MEKRALLQHYFGY
+1 MEKKALLQHYFGY

-23 LVDGILAGRDVFGIM
+23 LVDGILAGRDAFGIM

-86 NSSLSFPQLRAVYR
+86 NSSLTFPQLRAVYR
-100 NMLMGKYKIIYVAP
+100 NMMMGKYKIIYVAP
-114 ERLQSEGFLDA
+114 ERLENEGFLDA

-157 EFIRRLPRRPVIAA
+157 EFIRLLPRRPVIAA
-171 FTATATEKVRQDVKR
+171 FTATATAKVREDVKR
-186 ILELRSP
+186 ILGLQSP

-201 RPNLWF
+201 RPNLYF
-207 EVRHPEMKEA
+207 EVLHPEFKEA
-217 ELLKLLER
+217 ELLKLLES
-225 RKGRSGIIYCATR
+225 RKRKSGIVYCATR
-238 KSVEHICTYLSDR
+238 KNVEHICDYLCDH
-251 GYAATR
+251 GYSATR

-262 EEAER
+262 EERER
-267 TANQD
+267 MANQD
-272 AFLYDEKTVM
+272 AFLYDEKSIM

-297 SFVIHYNMPK
+297 NFVIHYNMPK

-317 RAGRDGANADC
+317 RAGRDGSNADC
-328 ILLYGSRD
+328 ILLYAPRD
-336 VQTARFFIENG
+336 VQTCRFFIENG
-347 SDNEELTDDQREL
+347 SENEDLTEDQREA

-370 AMVTYCKTRT
+370 AMTVYCKTRT

-391 QKHPEACGNC
+391 QKHPEVCGTC
-401 GSCAREYEK
+401 GSCNREYEK

-418 MILSCVRRIRD
+418 MILSCVRRIKD
-429 YLGHYVGKPT
+429 HLGHYVGKPT

-444 QGSREKKTMELGLNE
+444 QGSREKKTLELGLNE
-459 LSTYGLLKTMGANA
+459 ISTYGLLKTMSAND
-473 IKELISRLEDGG
+473 IKDLISRLEDGG
-485 YLVTELE
+485 YLTTELE
-492 HQTLRLTEKA
+492 HQTLRLTEKSA
-502 DGVLYF
+502 GVLYL
-508 GEQVEVLVLKQEEK
+508 GESVEVLVLKEEQAK
-522 LQKLDDDGMTEDER
+522 KLDDDGMTEDER
-536 ELFDLLRQ
+536 ELFDLLRE
-544 CRSAL
+544 CRSRL
-549 AREHGVAP
+549 ARENGVAP

-565 LIDMAKK
+565 LMDMAKK
-572 RPTNMTGFKRVSG
+572 HPTNMTAFKRVSG

-593 YGKEFLKVLKKQL
+593 YGKEFLKVLKGAK
-606 TNEYSGGIITELIGS
+606 
-621 TPIQVG
+621 
-627 IDCGEGPPVP
+627 
-637 IPNTEVKLTYA
+637 
-648 DDSCLVTGR
+648 
-657 ENR
+657 

>member
-1 MEKRALLQHYFGY
+1 MEKQALLQHYFGY

-23 LVDGILAGRDVFGIM
+23 LVDGILNGQDVFGIM

-50 PGLMLPGVTLVI
+50 PGLMLPGVTLVV

-86 NSSLSFPQLRAVYR
+86 NSSLTFPQLRAVYR
-100 NMLMGKYKIIYVAP
+100 NMLLGKYKIIYVAP
-114 ERLQSEGFLDA
+114 ERLQSDGFLEA
-125 VMQMNISM
+125 VEQMNISM

-151 SYLRIV
+151 SYLKIV
-157 EFIRRLPRRPVIAA
+157 EFIRLLPRRPVIAA
-171 FTATATEKVRQDVKR
+171 FTATATQKVREDVKR
-186 ILELRSP
+186 ILDLRSP

-207 EVRHPEMKEA
+207 EVRHPELKDG
-217 ELLKLLER
+217 ELLRLLDA
-225 RKGRSGIIYCATR
+225 RKRRSGIVDCAPR
-238 KSVEHICTYLSDR
+238 KSVEQVCQLLTDR

-262 EEAER
+262 EERER
-267 TANQD
+267 MENQN

-297 SFVIHYNMPK
+297 NFVIHYNMPK

-317 RAGRDGANADC
+317 RAGRDGSNADC
-328 ILLYGSRD
+328 ILLYAPRD

-347 SDNEELTDDQREL
+347 SDNEDLTEEQKEV
-360 IKRQDYERLE
+360 IKKQDYERLE

-391 QKHPEACGNC
+391 QKHPEVCGNC
-401 GSCAREYEK
+401 GSCAKEYEK

-418 MILSCVRRIRD
+418 MILSCVRRIKD
-429 YLGHYVGKPT
+429 HLGYYVGKPT

-444 QGSREKKTMELGLNE
+444 QGSREKKTIELGLNE
-459 LSTYGLLKTMGANA
+459 VSTYGLMKTMSANA

-502 DGVLYF
+502 SGVLYL
-508 GEQVEVLVLKQEEK
+508 GESVEVLVLKQEEK
-522 LQKLDDDGMTEDER
+522 LQRLDDDGMTEDER
-536 ELFDLLRQ
+536 ELFDLLRE
-544 CRSAL
+544 CRSKL
-549 AREHGVAP
+549 ARSNGVAP

-565 LIDMAKK
+565 LMDMARKH
-572 RPTNMTGFKRVSG
+572 PTNMTAFKRVSG

-593 YGKEFLKVLKKQL
+593 YGKEFLKVLKGAAK
-606 TNEYSGGIITELIGS
+606 
-621 TPIQVG
+621 
-627 IDCGEGPPVP
+627 
-637 IPNTEVKLTYA
+637 
-648 DDSCLVTGR
+648 
-657 ENR
+657 

>member
-1 MEKRALLQHYFGY
+1 MDKNALLQHYFGY
-14 GEFRPGQEE
+14 PEFRPGQEE

-86 NSSLSFPQLRAVYR
+86 NSSLTFPQLRAVYR
-100 NMLMGKYKIIYVAP
+100 NMLAGKYKIIYVAP
-114 ERLQSEGFLDA
+114 ERLESEGFLEA
-125 VMQMNISM
+125 VLQMQISM

-157 EFIRRLPRRPVIAA
+157 EFIRLLPRRPVIAA
-171 FTATATEKVRQDVKR
+171 FTATATAKVREDVKR
-186 ILELRSP
+186 ILGLNLP

-201 RPNLWF
+201 RPNLYF
-207 EVRHPEMKEA
+207 EVLHPELKEA
-217 ELLKLLER
+217 ELLKLLET
-225 RKGRSGIIYCATR
+225 RKRKSGIVYCATR
-238 KSVEHICTYLSDR
+238 KSVEHICDYLTER

-262 EEAER
+262 EESER
-267 TANQD
+267 MANQD

-297 SFVIHYNMPK
+297 NFVIHYNMPK

-317 RAGRDGANADC
+317 RAGRDGSNADC
-328 ILLYGSRD
+328 ILLYGSKD

-347 SDNEELTDDQREL
+347 SDNEDLTDQQREQ
-360 IKRQDYERLE
+360 IKKQDYERLE
-370 AMVTYCKTRT
+370 AMVTYCKTRA

-391 QKHPEACGNC
+391 QKHPENCGAC

-410 KDITKEAQ
+410 KDITREAQ
-418 MILSCVRRIRD
+418 MILSCVRRIKD
-429 YLGHYVGKPT
+429 HLGYYVGKPMVT
-439 VVRTL
+439 RVL
-444 QGSREKKTMELGLNE
+444 QGSREKKLLELKLNE
-459 LSTYGLLKTMGANA
+459 ISTYGLLKTMGRTD
-473 IKELISRLEDGG
+473 IKLMIERLEDGG
-485 YLVTELE
+485 YLTTELE
-492 HQTLRLTEKA
+492 HQTLRLTEKSA
-502 DGVLYF
+502 NVLYL
-508 GEQVEVLVLKQEEK
+508 GEQVEILVLREEK
-522 LQKLDDDGMTEDER
+522 LLPIGEDGMNEEER
-536 ELFDLLRQ
+536 ELFEALRE
-544 CRSAL
+544 CRGAL
-549 AREHGVAP
+549 AREHGVPP

-565 LIDMAKK
+565 LMDMAKK
-572 RPTNMTGFKRVSG
+572 HPKNMTEFKRVSG

-593 YGKEFLKVLKKQL
+593 YGKEFLKVLKGAK
-606 TNEYSGGIITELIGS
+606 
-621 TPIQVG
+621 
-627 IDCGEGPPVP
+627 
-637 IPNTEVKLTYA
+637 
-648 DDSCLVTGR
+648 
-657 ENR
+657 

>member
-1 MEKRALLQHYFGY
+1 MDKNALLQHYFGY
-14 GEFRPGQEE
+14 PEFRPGQEN

-50 PGLMLPGVTLVI
+50 PGLMMSGVTLVV

-74 ALKAAGIPGAYV
+74 SLKAAGIPGAYV
-86 NSSLSFPQLRAVYR
+86 NSSLTFPQLRAVYR

-114 ERLQSEGFLDA
+114 ERLESEGFLDA
-125 VMQMNISM
+125 VMQMEISM

-157 EFIRRLPRRPVIAA
+157 EFIKLLPRRPVIAA
-171 FTATATEKVRQDVKR
+171 FTATATERVREDVKR
-186 ILELRSP
+186 ILGLRNP

-201 RPNLWF
+201 RPNLYF
-207 EVRHPEMKEA
+207 EVLHPEMKEA
-217 ELLKLLER
+217 ELLKLLEK
-225 RKGRSGIIYCATR
+225 RKRKSGIVYCATR
-238 KSVEHICTYLSDR
+238 KSVEHICDYLTDR

-267 TANQD
+267 MANQD

-297 SFVIHYNMPK
+297 NFVIHYNMPK

-317 RAGRDGANADC
+317 RAGRDGSNADC

-347 SDNEELTDDQREL
+347 SDNEDLTEEQREA
-360 IKRQDYERLE
+360 IKKQDYERLE

-391 QKHPEACGNC
+391 QKHPENCGAC

-418 MILSCVRRIRD
+418 MILSCVRRIKD
-429 YLGHYVGKPT
+429 HLGYYVGKPT
-439 VVRTL
+439 VARVL
-444 QGSREKKTMELGLNE
+444 QGSKEKKVLELGLNE
-459 LSTYGLLKTMGANA
+459 LSTYGLLKTMGRTDINLM
-473 IKELISRLEDGG
+473 IDRLEDGG
-485 YLVTELE
+485 YLTTELE
-492 HQTLRLTEKA
+492 HQTLRLTEKSA
-502 DGVLYF
+502 GVLYM
-508 GEQVEVLVLKQEEK
+508 GEQVDVLVLKEEK
-522 LQKLDDDGMTEDER
+522 LLPIGEDGMTEDER
-536 ELFDLLRQ
+536 ELFDLLRE
-544 CRSAL
+544 CRGKL
-549 AREHGVAP
+549 AKANGVAP

-565 LIDMAKK
+565 LMDMAKK
-572 RPTNMTGFKRVSG
+572 RPRNTSEFKRVSG
-585 VGEMKASW
+585 VGEMKAQW
-593 YGKEFLKVLKKQL
+593 YGKDFLKVLKGAK
-606 TNEYSGGIITELIGS
+606 S
-621 TPIQVG
+621 
-627 IDCGEGPPVP
+627 
-637 IPNTEVKLTYA
+637 
-648 DDSCLVTGR
+648 
-657 ENR
+657 

>member
-1 MEKRALLQHYFGY
+1 MDKAALLQHYFGY
-14 GEFRPGQEE
+14 AEFRPGQEE

-86 NSSLSFPQLRAVYR
+86 NSSLTFPQLRAVYR

-114 ERLQSEGFLDA
+114 ERLESEGFLDA
-125 VMQMNISM
+125 VMRMNISM
-133 VAVDEAHCIS
+133 LAVDEAHCIS

-157 EFIRRLPRRPVIAA
+157 EFIKVLPRRPVIAA

-201 RPNLWF
+201 RPNLYF
-207 EVRHPEMKEA
+207 EVLHPEMKEA
-217 ELLKLLER
+217 ELLKLLET
-225 RKGRSGIIYCATR
+225 RKSKSGIVYCATR
-238 KSVEHICTYLSDR
+238 KSVEHICNYLCDR

-262 EEAER
+262 EERER
-267 TANQD
+267 MANQD

-297 SFVIHYNMPK
+297 NFVIHYNMPK

-317 RAGRDGANADC
+317 RAGRDGSNADC

-347 SDNEELTDDQREL
+347 SDNEDLTEEQREA
-360 IKRQDYERLE
+360 IKKQDYERLE
-370 AMVTYCKTRT
+370 AMVPYCKTRT

-391 QKHPEACGNC
+391 QKHPENCGAC

-418 MILSCVRRIRD
+418 MILSCVRRIKD
-429 YLGHYVGKPT
+429 HLGYYVGKPT
-439 VVRTL
+439 VARVL
-444 QGSREKKTMELGLNE
+444 QGSREKKVLELGLNE
-459 LSTYGLLKTMGANA
+459 LSTYGLLKTMGRTDINLM
-473 IKELISRLEDGG
+473 IDRLEDGG
-485 YLVTELE
+485 YLTTELE
-492 HQTLRLTEKA
+492 HQTLRLTEKSA
-502 DGVLYF
+502 GVLYL
-508 GEQVEVLVLKQEEK
+508 GEQVEILVLKEEK
-522 LQKLDDDGMTEDER
+522 LLPIGEDGMTEDER
-536 ELFDLLRQ
+536 ELFDLLRE
-544 CRSAL
+544 CRSKL
-549 AREHGVAP
+549 AKANGVAP

-565 LIDMAKK
+565 LMDMAKK
-572 RPTNMTGFKRVSG
+572 RPRNTSEFKRVSG
-585 VGEMKASW
+585 VGEMKAQW
-593 YGKEFLKVLKKQL
+593 YGKDFLKVLKGAK
-606 TNEYSGGIITELIGS
+606 S
-621 TPIQVG
+621 
-627 IDCGEGPPVP
+627 
-637 IPNTEVKLTYA
+637 
-648 DDSCLVTGR
+648 
-657 ENR
+657 